1 MLRIKEKS
9 SSDFIKQYEI
19 NRLNSVKVKNE
30 LQQNGDIKVINDL
43 ENTTSSFFPKV
54 STKKGISIIF
64 LENEIQFSGHYYLMQ
79 SDSLIDIISVNG
91 TKSESKM
98 NFINDKEFKQEI
110 TNLKLEENLSFWN
123 IIEKKYPEIISLK
136 NNNNEYWKY
145 FILLGIIFLILEI
158 IIIKKFT

>member
-19 NRLNSVKVKNE
+19 NQLETVRFKNE
-30 LQQNGDIKVINDL
+30 FQQNGDVKIINNL
-43 ENTTSSFFPKV
+43 EKPTTSFFPKV
-54 STKKGISIIF
+54 SNNKGNSIIF
-64 LENEIQFSGHYYLMQ
+64 LENEIPFLGHYYLMKK
-79 SDSLIDIISVNG
+79 DSLLDIISVNG
-91 TKSESKM
+91 TKSESEM
-98 NFINDKEFKQEI
+98 NFINYKEFKQEI
-110 TNLKLEENLSFWN
+110 TNLKLEETIKFWNLSA
-123 IIEKKYPEIISLK
+123 KKYPEIISLK

>member
-19 NRLNSVKVKNE
+19 NKLNSIRVKKE
-30 LQQNGDIKVINDL
+30 IQQNGDIKIINDL
-43 ENTTSSFFPKV
+43 KKPTISFFPKV
-54 STKKGISIIF
+54 SNNKGISIIY
-64 LENEIQFSGHYYLMQ
+64 LENEIQFSGHYYLMKK
-79 SDSLIDIISVNG
+79 DSLIDVVSVNG
-91 TKSESKM
+91 TKSESEM
-98 NFINDKEFKQEI
+98 NFIKNNEFTQEI
-110 TNLKLEENLSFWN
+110 TNLKLEQNINFWN
-123 IIEKKYPEIISLK
+123 ISEKKYPEIISLK